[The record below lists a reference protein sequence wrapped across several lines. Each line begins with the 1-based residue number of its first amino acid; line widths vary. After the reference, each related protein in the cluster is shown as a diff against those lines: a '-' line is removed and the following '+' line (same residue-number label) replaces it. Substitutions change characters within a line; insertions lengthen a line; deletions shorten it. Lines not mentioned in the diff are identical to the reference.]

1 MSGCGER
8 HKKIPHAYFERLL
21 ELAPFYMVYLIDPA

>member
-1 MSGCGER
+1 M
-8 HKKIPHAYFERLL
+8 IPHAYFERLL